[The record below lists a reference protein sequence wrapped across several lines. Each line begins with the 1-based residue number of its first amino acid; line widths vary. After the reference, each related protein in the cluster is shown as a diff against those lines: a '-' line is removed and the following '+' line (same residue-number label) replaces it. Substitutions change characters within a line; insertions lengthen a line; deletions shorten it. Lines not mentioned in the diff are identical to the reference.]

1 MLCIQKTF
9 TWLKT
14 LDKGA
19 TFGELGFFSNKS
31 RSASAYTLDFV
42 YV

>member
-9 TWLKT
+9 TYLKT
-14 LDKGA
+14 LEKGE
-19 TFGELGFFSNKS
+19 TFGELGFFSTKP